1 MPDPRL
7 LAAILATAVL
17 TACGVGND
25 AKGNADQAANAASGP
40 IEEAPAV
47 SLAGPDG
54 TIIGS
59 VRGGDSDKGAVFQV
73 RAEGLPPGVHGM
85 HLHTVGRCEGP
96 GFESAGPHWNP
107 TNAQHGLQNPQGPHY
122 GDLPN
127 ITVGEDGRFQGTV
140 TISNSYFDETRMR
153 RGPAEPI
160 LDADGSAL
168 VIHADPDDER
178 TDPSGNSGAR
188 IACAAFSR

>member
-1 MPDPRL
+1 MRNRPL
-7 LAAILATAVL
+7 LAACLATAAL
-17 TACGVGND
+17 AACDRGSD
-25 AKGNADQAANAASGP
+25 SALNAEQDANAASGP

-47 SLAGPDG
+47 SLVGPDG

-59 VRGGDSDKGAVFQV
+59 VRGGDSDEGAVFQV
-73 RAEGLPPGVHGM
+73 RAEGLPPGIHGM
-85 HLHTVGRCEGP
+85 HLHTVGLCEGP

-107 TNAQHGLQNPQGPHY
+107 TNAQHGSENPQGPHY

-127 ITVGEDGRFQGTV
+127 INVAADGTFEGTV
-140 TISNSYFDETRMR
+140 TIANSYFDETRMR
-153 RGPAEPI
+153 RGPAEPL

-168 VIHADPDDER
+168 VIHADPDDNR

-188 IACAAFSR
+188 IACAALTG